1 MLPISVIIWH
11 DESTNASTKKYMA
24 LIKDVTDCSTFA
36 VRGLDI
42 QLIYQM
48 NKISPGLLVRID
60 DLNVSLGGSV
70 HAWMQASAKQSL
82 AKAIAARNQKM
93 VINSA
98 YRTIAGQ
105 MLLRTHYRNSRC
117 GISAAAPPGKSN
129 HNNAS
134 AIDIEDVDGWR
145 SVLEAN
151 NWKWIG
157 SFDPVHYDC
166 TDPGVK
172 SIHQV
177 AVQAFQQIWNSRRPN
192 DPVASDGDFG
202 PVTASRLRYSP
213 AEGFSGMAIPRILK
227 LTEPL
232 QLGNDVE
239 ALQNALRKIGI
250 QTEVNKVFGPD
261 TDRAVRQLQ
270 ADRKLYVDGI
280 VGSKTRQVLGLPDP
294 MGS

>member
-1 MLPISVIIWH
+1 
-11 DESTNASTKKYMA
+11 MA

-60 DLNVSLGGSV
+60 DLDVSLGGAV
-70 HAWMQASAKQSL
+70 HPWMQAPAKENLS
-82 AKAIAARNQKM
+82 KALKARAQKM

-98 YRTIAGQ
+98 YRTLAGQ
-105 MLLRTHYRNSRC
+105 MLLRSHYRSNRC
-117 GISAAAPPGKSN
+117 SISAAAPPGKSN

-134 AIDIEDVDGWR
+134 AIDIEDAEGWR
-145 SVLEAN
+145 STLESH
-151 NWKWIG
+151 NWQWIG

-166 TDPGVK
+166 VDSNIK
-172 SIHQV
+172 AIHQI

-202 PVTASRLRYSP
+202 PVTASRLRYTP
-213 AEGFSGMAIPRILK
+213 AEGFAGLEIPRVLK
-227 LTEPL
+227 LTDPL

-239 ALQNALRKIGI
+239 ALQLALKKVKISV
-250 QTEVNKVFGPD
+250 EVNKVFGPD

-270 ADRKLYVDGI
+270 TDSQLVADGV
-280 VGSKTRQVLGLPDP
+280 VGSKTRQILGLPDP
-294 MGS
+294 MRS

>member
-1 MLPISVIIWH
+1 
-11 DESTNASTKKYMA
+11 MA

-60 DLNVSLGGSV
+60 DLNVALSQAA
-70 HAWMQASAKQSL
+70 HPWMQAAAKDNL
-82 AKAIAARNQKM
+82 AKALAARGQKM
-93 VINSA
+93 EINSA

-105 MLLRTHYRNSRC
+105 MLLRSHYRSNRC

-134 AIDIEDVDGWR
+134 AIDIEDSSGWR
-145 SVLEAN
+145 SALEAS

-166 TDPGVK
+166 VDANIK
-172 SIHQV
+172 SIHQI

-192 DPVASDGDFG
+192 DPVANDGDFG
-202 PVTASRLRYSP
+202 PVTASRLRYAP
-213 AEGFSGMAIPRILK
+213 AEGFSGLEIPRVLK

-239 ALQNALRKIGI
+239 ALQLALKKIGI
-250 QTEVNKVFGPD
+250 AVEVNKVFGPD
-261 TDRAVRQLQ
+261 TDRAVRQFQ
-270 ADRKLYVDGI
+270 TNSKLYVDGV
-280 VGSKTRQVLGLPDP
+280 VGSKSRQALGLPDP
-294 MGS
+294 MRS

>member
-1 MLPISVIIWH
+1 
-11 DESTNASTKKYMA
+11 MA
-24 LIKDVTDCSTFA
+24 LIKDVTDCSTFS

-70 HAWMQASAKQSL
+70 HPWMQAPAKQQL
-82 AKAIAARNQKM
+82 AKALAARGQKM

-105 MLLRTHYRNSRC
+105 MLLRTHYRNGRC

-134 AIDIEDVDGWR
+134 AIDVEDADGWR
-145 SVLEAN
+145 SSLEAN
-151 NWKWIG
+151 GWQWIG
-157 SFDPVHYDC
+157 SFDPVHFDC
-166 TDPGVK
+166 VDSNVK
-172 SIHQV
+172 TIHQI

-192 DPVASDGDFG
+192 DPVAGDGDFG

-213 AEGFSGMAIPRILK
+213 AEGFSGLDIPRVLK

-232 QLGNDVE
+232 QLGNDIE

-250 QTEVNKVFGPD
+250 QVEVNKVFGPD

-270 ADRKLYVDGI
+270 TDRQLVVDGV
-280 VGSKTRQVLGLPDP
+280 VGSKTRQILGLPDP

>member
-1 MLPISVIIWH
+1 
-11 DESTNASTKKYMA
+11 MA
-24 LIKDVTDCSTFA
+24 LIKDVTDCSTFS
-36 VRGLDI
+36 VRGLDM

-60 DLNVSLGGSV
+60 DLNITLGGSV
-70 HAWMQASAKQSL
+70 HPWMQSPAKQSL
-82 AKAIAARNQKM
+82 AKVLAARADKKM
-93 VINSA
+93 AINSA

-134 AIDIEDVDGWR
+134 AIDMEDADGWR
-145 SVLEAN
+145 PMLEAN
-151 NWKWIG
+151 NWRWIG

-166 TDPGVK
+166 VDPGVK
-172 SIHQV
+172 AIHQI

-213 AEGFSGMAIPRILK
+213 AEGFSGLEIPRVLK

-239 ALQNALRKIGI
+239 ALQNALKKIGI
-250 QTEVNKVFGPD
+250 AVEVNKVFGPD

-270 ADRKLYVDGI
+270 TDRKLFVDGI
-280 VGSKTRQVLGLPDP
+280 VGSKTRQILGLPDP

>member
-1 MLPISVIIWH
+1 
-11 DESTNASTKKYMA
+11 MA
-24 LIKDVTDCSTFA
+24 LIKDVTECSTFA

-60 DLNVSLGGSV
+60 DLNISLSSAA
-70 HAWMQASAKQSL
+70 HPWMQASAKENL
-82 AKAIAARNQKM
+82 AKALAARGQKM
-93 VINSA
+93 DINSA
-98 YRTIAGQ
+98 YRTLAGQ
-105 MLLRTHYRNSRC
+105 MLLRSHYHSNRC

-134 AIDIEDVDGWR
+134 AIDIEDADGWR
-145 SVLEAN
+145 STLESN
-151 NWKWIG
+151 NWRWIG

-166 TDPGVK
+166 VDSNIK
-172 SIHQV
+172 AIHQI

-213 AEGFSGMAIPRILK
+213 AEGFAGLEIPRVLR

-239 ALQNALRKIGI
+239 ALQLALKKARIPI
-250 QTEVNKVFGPD
+250 EVNKVFGPD
-261 TDRAVRQLQ
+261 TDRAVRQFQTNNKIL
-270 ADRKLYVDGI
+270 ADGV
-280 VGSKTRQVLGLPDP
+280 VGSTTRQALGLPDP
-294 MGS
+294 MRS

>member
-1 MLPISVIIWH
+1 
-11 DESTNASTKKYMA
+11 MA

-60 DLNVSLGGSV
+60 DLNVALSQAA
-70 HAWMQASAKQSL
+70 HPWMQTSAKETL
-82 AKAIAARNQKM
+82 AKAIATRGQKM
-93 VINSA
+93 EINSA

-105 MLLRTHYRNSRC
+105 MLLRSHYRSNRC

-134 AIDIEDVDGWR
+134 AIDIEDSGGWR
-145 SVLEAN
+145 SALEAS

-166 TDPGVK
+166 VDPNIK
-172 SIHQV
+172 SIHQI

-192 DPVASDGDFG
+192 DPVANDGDFG
-202 PVTASRLRYSP
+202 PVTASRLRYAP
-213 AEGFSGMAIPRILK
+213 AEGFSGLEIPRVLK

-239 ALQNALRKIGI
+239 ALQLALKKTGI
-250 QTEVNKVFGPD
+250 TVEVNKVFGPD
-261 TDRAVRQLQ
+261 TDRAVRQFQ
-270 ADRKLYVDGI
+270 TTNKLYVDGV
-280 VGSKTRQVLGLPDP
+280 VGSKSRQALGLPDP
-294 MGS
+294 MRS

>member
-1 MLPISVIIWH
+1 
-11 DESTNASTKKYMA
+11 MA

-60 DLNVSLGGSV
+60 DLNVALSQAA
-70 HAWMQASAKQSL
+70 HPWMQAAAKENL
-82 AKAIAARNQKM
+82 AKALAARGQKM
-93 VINSA
+93 EINSA

-105 MLLRTHYRNSRC
+105 MLLRSHYRNSRC

-134 AIDIEDVDGWR
+134 AIDIEDSGGWR
-145 SVLEAN
+145 SALEAS

-166 TDPGVK
+166 VDANIK
-172 SIHQV
+172 SIHQI

-192 DPVASDGDFG
+192 DPVANDGDFG
-202 PVTASRLRYSP
+202 PVTASRLRYAP
-213 AEGFSGMAIPRILK
+213 AEGFSGLEIPRVLK

-239 ALQNALRKIGI
+239 ALQLALKKIGI
-250 QTEVNKVFGPD
+250 AVEVNKVFGPD
-261 TDRAVRQLQ
+261 TDRAVRQFQ
-270 ADRKLYVDGI
+270 TNSKLYVDGV
-280 VGSKTRQVLGLPDP
+280 VGSKSRQALGLPDP
-294 MGS
+294 MRS

>member
-1 MLPISVIIWH
+1 
-11 DESTNASTKKYMA
+11 MA

-60 DLNVSLGGSV
+60 DLNVALSQAA
-70 HAWMQASAKQSL
+70 HPWMQAAAKDNL
-82 AKAIAARNQKM
+82 AKALAARGQKM
-93 VINSA
+93 EINSA

-105 MLLRTHYRNSRC
+105 MLLRSHYRNSRC

-134 AIDIEDVDGWR
+134 AIDIEDSAGWR
-145 SVLEAN
+145 SALEAS
-151 NWKWIG
+151 NWQWIG

-166 TDPGVK
+166 VDSNIK
-172 SIHQV
+172 SIHQI

-192 DPVASDGDFG
+192 DPVANDGDFG
-202 PVTASRLRYSP
+202 PVTASRLRYAP
-213 AEGFSGMAIPRILK
+213 AEGFSGLEIPRVLK

-239 ALQNALRKIGI
+239 ALQLALKKIGI
-250 QTEVNKVFGPD
+250 AVEVNKVFGPD
-261 TDRAVRQLQ
+261 TDRAVRQFQ
-270 ADRKLYVDGI
+270 TNSKLYVDGV
-280 VGSKTRQVLGLPDP
+280 VGSKSRQALGLPDP
-294 MGS
+294 MRS

>member
-1 MLPISVIIWH
+1 
-11 DESTNASTKKYMA
+11 MA

-60 DLNVSLGGSV
+60 DLNVALSQAA
-70 HAWMQASAKQSL
+70 HPWMQAAAKDNL
-82 AKAIAARNQKM
+82 AKALAARGQKM
-93 VINSA
+93 EINSA

-105 MLLRTHYRNSRC
+105 MLLRSHYRNNRC

-134 AIDIEDVDGWR
+134 AIDIEDSDGWR
-145 SVLEAN
+145 STLEAS

-157 SFDPVHYDC
+157 SFDAVHYDC
-166 TDPGVK
+166 VDSNIK
-172 SIHQV
+172 SIHQI

-192 DPVASDGDFG
+192 DPVANDGDFG
-202 PVTASRLRYSP
+202 PVTASRLRYAP
-213 AEGFSGMAIPRILK
+213 AEGFSGLEIPRVLK

-239 ALQNALRKIGI
+239 ALQLALKKIGI
-250 QTEVNKVFGPD
+250 AVEVNKVFGPD
-261 TDRAVRQLQ
+261 TDRAVRQFQ
-270 ADRKLYVDGI
+270 TNSKLYVDGV
-280 VGSKTRQVLGLPDP
+280 VGSKSRQALGLPDP
-294 MGS
+294 MRS

>member
-1 MLPISVIIWH
+1 
-11 DESTNASTKKYMA
+11 MA

-60 DLNVSLGGSV
+60 DLNVALSQAA
-70 HAWMQASAKQSL
+70 HPWMQTSAKETL
-82 AKAIAARNQKM
+82 AKAIATRGQKM
-93 VINSA
+93 EINSA

-105 MLLRTHYRNSRC
+105 MLLRSHYRNNRC

-134 AIDIEDVDGWR
+134 AIDIEDSDGWR
-145 SVLEAN
+145 SALEAS

-166 TDPGVK
+166 VDSNIK
-172 SIHQV
+172 SIHQI

-192 DPVASDGDFG
+192 DPVANDGDFG
-202 PVTASRLRYSP
+202 PVTASRLRYAP
-213 AEGFSGMAIPRILK
+213 AEGFSGLDIPRVLK

-239 ALQNALRKIGI
+239 ALQLALKKIGI
-250 QTEVNKVFGPD
+250 AVEVNKVFGPD
-261 TDRAVRQLQ
+261 TDRAVRQFQ
-270 ADRKLYVDGI
+270 TNSKLYVDGV
-280 VGSKTRQVLGLPDP
+280 VGSKSRQALGLPDP
-294 MGS
+294 MRS

>member
-1 MLPISVIIWH
+1 
-11 DESTNASTKKYMA
+11 MA
-24 LIKDVTDCSTFA
+24 LIKDVTDCSTFS

-60 DLNVSLGGSV
+60 DLNVSLSGSV
-70 HAWMQASAKQSL
+70 HPWMQVSAKQNL
-82 AKAIAARNQKM
+82 AKAIAARGQKM
-93 VINSA
+93 IINSA
-98 YRTIAGQ
+98 YRTLAGQ

-117 GISAAAPPGKSN
+117 NISAAAPPGKSN

-134 AIDIEDVDGWR
+134 AIDVEDADGWR
-145 SVLEAN
+145 PILEAN
-151 NWKWIG
+151 NWQWIG
-157 SFDPVHYDC
+157 SFDPVHFDC
-166 TDPGVK
+166 IDPGVK
-172 SIHQV
+172 AIHQV

-213 AEGFSGMAIPRILK
+213 AEGFSGLDIPRVLR

-232 QLGNDVE
+232 QLGNDIE
-239 ALQNALRKIGI
+239 ALQNALRKAGI
-250 QTEVNKVFGPD
+250 QVEVNKVFGPD

-270 ADRKLYVDGI
+270 TDRHLFVDGI
-280 VGSKTRQVLGLPDP
+280 VGSKTRQTLGLPDP

>member
-1 MLPISVIIWH
+1 
-11 DESTNASTKKYMA
+11 MA

-60 DLNVSLGGSV
+60 DLNVTLSQAA
-70 HAWMQASAKQSL
+70 HPWMQAPAKESL
-82 AKAIAARNQKM
+82 AKALAARGQKM
-93 VINSA
+93 EINSA

-105 MLLRTHYRNSRC
+105 MLLRSHYRNNRC

-134 AIDIEDVDGWR
+134 AIDIEDSDGWR
-145 SVLEAN
+145 SALEAS

-166 TDPGVK
+166 VDANIK
-172 SIHQV
+172 SIHQI

-192 DPVASDGDFG
+192 DPVANDGDFG
-202 PVTASRLRYSP
+202 PVTASRLRYAP
-213 AEGFSGMAIPRILK
+213 AEGFSGLDIPRVLK

-239 ALQNALRKIGI
+239 ALQLALKKIGI
-250 QTEVNKVFGPD
+250 AVEVNKVFGPD
-261 TDRAVRQLQ
+261 TDRAVRQFQ
-270 ADRKLYVDGI
+270 TNSKLYVDGV
-280 VGSKTRQVLGLPDP
+280 VGSKSRQALGLPDP
-294 MGS
+294 MRS

>member
-1 MLPISVIIWH
+1 MVNLL
-11 DESTNASTKKYMA
+11 EKRMA

-60 DLNVSLGGSV
+60 DLNVALGGSV
-70 HAWMQASAKQSL
+70 HPWMQAPAKINL
-82 AKAIAARNQKM
+82 AKAIAARGKTM
-93 VINSA
+93 TINSA
-98 YRTIAGQ
+98 YRTLAGQ

-117 GISAAAPPGKSN
+117 GISAAAAPGKSN

-134 AIDIEDVDGWR
+134 AIDIEDADGWR
-145 SVLEAN
+145 SSLESAN
-151 NWKWIG
+151 WRWIG

-166 TDPGVK
+166 VDPALK
-172 SIHQV
+172 TINQI

-192 DPVASDGDFG
+192 DPVADDGDFG

-213 AEGFSGMAIPRILK
+213 AEGFSGLDIPRMLK
-227 LTEPL
+227 FTEPL

-239 ALQNALRKIGI
+239 ALQNALRKVGI
-250 QTEVNKVFGPD
+250 QVEVNKVFGQE
-261 TDRAVRQLQ
+261 TDRAVRQFQ
-270 ADRKLYVDGI
+270 TDRKLFVDGI
-280 VGSKTRQVLGLPDP
+280 VGSKTRQLLGLPDP

>member
-1 MLPISVIIWH
+1 
-11 DESTNASTKKYMA
+11 MA

-60 DLNVSLGGSV
+60 DLNVALSQAA
-70 HAWMQASAKQSL
+70 HPWMQAAAKDNL
-82 AKAIAARNQKM
+82 AKALAARGQKM
-93 VINSA
+93 EINSA

-105 MLLRTHYRNSRC
+105 MLLRSHYRNNRC

-134 AIDIEDVDGWR
+134 AIDIEDSGGWR
-145 SVLEAN
+145 SSLESA

-166 TDPGVK
+166 VDPNIK
-172 SIHQV
+172 SIHQI

-192 DPVASDGDFG
+192 DPVANDGDFG
-202 PVTASRLRYSP
+202 PVTASRLRYAP
-213 AEGFSGMAIPRILK
+213 AEGFSGLEIPRVLK

-239 ALQNALRKIGI
+239 ALQLALKKIGI
-250 QTEVNKVFGPD
+250 AVEVNKVFGPD
-261 TDRAVRQLQ
+261 TDRAVRQFQ
-270 ADRKLYVDGI
+270 TNSKLYVDGV
-280 VGSKTRQVLGLPDP
+280 VGSKSRQALGLPDP
-294 MGS
+294 MRS